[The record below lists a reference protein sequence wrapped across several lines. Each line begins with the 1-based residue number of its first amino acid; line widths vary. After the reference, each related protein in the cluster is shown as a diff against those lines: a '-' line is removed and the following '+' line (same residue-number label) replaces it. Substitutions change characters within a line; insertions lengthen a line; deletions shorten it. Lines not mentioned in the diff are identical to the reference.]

1 MLSFYQPAQSPSSA
15 TTELAAEAETGTA
28 PPPPKVKVKSNNLN
42 KSHIGLIHYI
52 NFNLPFS
59 EI

>member
-28 PPPPKVKVKSNNLN
+28 PPPQSQGK
-42 KSHIGLIHYI
+42 I
-52 NFNLPFS
+52 
-59 EI
+59 

>member
-1 MLSFYQPAQSPSSA
+1 MLSFYQPAQSPSST

-28 PPPPKVKVKSNNLN
+28 PPPKVKVKSNNLN